1 MNELSSQPQYFR
13 DHPETPGKMLI
24 ALNQDM
30 VGARQSWGGRVQ
42 YASRLPWSLPHALE
56 DVMESVL
63 GTIRDGNTSY
73 LANRGHWTASAVPQG
88 GAGGQGLT

>member
-13 DHPETPGKMLI
+13 DNPGEPRKMLV

-42 YASRLPWSLPHALE
+42 YASRLPWSLPHPLD

-63 GTIRDGNTSY
+63 GAVRDGNTS
-73 LANRGHWTASAVPQG
+73 LPLEPRARASRSRSSARSPP
-88 GAGGQGLT
+88 